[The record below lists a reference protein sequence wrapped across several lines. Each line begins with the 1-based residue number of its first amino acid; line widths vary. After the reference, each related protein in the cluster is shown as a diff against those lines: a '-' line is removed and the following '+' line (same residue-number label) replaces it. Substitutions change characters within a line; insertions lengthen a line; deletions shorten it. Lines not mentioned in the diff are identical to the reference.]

1 MTSTPATRILIVDDH
16 AMVRLALAEAIERH
30 EDLQLV
36 GEAENGA
43 KAIELHRALRPD
55 VVTMDY
61 QLPDRDGEEI
71 ITVIRSEFPDARILL
86 LSIFESEEC
95 VYRATQ
101 AGALGYVSKAAEID
115 EMIAAIRSVAS
126 GKAYFSAGLAAK
138 LDERQARDGLSPR
151 ELEVLKHLAAGLSN
165 KEIGVALDMA
175 ASTVKHHL
183 ERIFA
188 KLDAKDR
195 TQAVTIAVQRGVLR
209 IADR

>member
-1 MTSTPATRILIVDDH
+1 MNASPATRILIVDDH
-16 AMVRLALAEAIERH
+16 AMVRLALAEAIERQD
-30 EDLQLV
+30 DLQLV

-43 KAIELHRALRPD
+43 KAIDLHRALRPD

-71 ITVIRSEFPDARILL
+71 IAAIKSEFPDARILL
-86 LSIFESEEC
+86 LSIFETEEC

-101 AGALGYVSKAAEID
+101 AGAIGYVSKAAEID
-115 EMIAAIRSVAS
+115 EMIEGIRTVARGES
-126 GKAYFSAGLAAK
+126 YFSAGLAAK
-138 LDERQARDGLSPR
+138 LDERCAREGLSRR

-165 KEIGVALDMA
+165 KEIGAALDMA

-195 TQAVTIAVQRGVLR
+195 TQAVTIAAQRGVLR